1 MADMDTATDRV
12 AHPTAQKLVSHF
24 GGIRQTAEAF
34 GLHRETVR
42 LWLER
47 GLPLDR
53 VIEIEERSEGV
64 VTAEEI
70 IRERKAA

>member
-1 MADMDTATDRV
+1 MDTATDR
-12 AHPTAQKLVSHF
+12 AAYPTARKLIEHF

-42 LWLER
+42 LWIER

-53 VIEIEERSEGV
+53 VIEIEERTAGA

-70 IRERKAA
+70 IAERRSA